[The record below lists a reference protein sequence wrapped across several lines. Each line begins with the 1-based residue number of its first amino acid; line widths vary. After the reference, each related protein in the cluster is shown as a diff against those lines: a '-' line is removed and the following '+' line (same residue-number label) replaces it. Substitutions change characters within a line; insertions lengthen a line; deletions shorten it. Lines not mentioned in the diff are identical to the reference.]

1 MGFLIQTQF
10 LYFIY
15 IDTTRFDIK
24 YLQGIFQGRSPRDFI
39 MSRDRFTV
47 ILSLHIQDYRRKN
60 LNNDTRIFD
69 KFTRFEILR
78 VATNN

>member
-39 MSRDRFTV
+39 ISRDR
-47 ILSLHIQDYRRKN
+47 N
-60 LNNDTRIFD
+60 LFP
-69 KFTRFEILR
+69 
-78 VATNN
+78 